1 MQRLW
6 APWRE
11 QYITKVLTNQHKG
24 CLFCRLIKSK
34 DDAKNYVLI
43 RGPLAYAVLNI
54 YPYSNGHCLIVPN
67 RHVNDISKM
76 TKDELAQ
83 TMELVLETKALLQ
96 EVLSPHGF
104 NIGLNLGRMAGA
116 GIPGHVHMHIVP
128 RWKGDHNFMPVT
140 GHTKVISQSL
150 SGTYKTL
157 INACKKRHRRTRR

>member
-11 QYITKVLTNQHKG
+11 EYITKVINNQHKG
-24 CLFCRLIKSK
+24 CVFCRMIKGN
-34 DDAKNYVLI
+34 DAGDHIFI

-76 TKDELAQ
+76 TKDELAE
-83 TMELVLETKALLQ
+83 TMELLLETKGLLR

-104 NIGLNLGRMAGA
+104 NIGLNLGRIAGA
-116 GIPGHVHMHIVP
+116 GIPGHVHVHIVP

-150 SGTYKTL
+150 KGTYKAL
-157 INACKKRHRRTRR
+157 IHAYQKRHRRTRG